1 MNRPV
6 SLLCGRGGRNRICDL
21 MLPKQPRCQLRYAPN
36 FPNESG
42 WCPKRASN
50 SHDFRP
56 RLLRPVR
63 LPIPPSGHS
72 ISVVSSR
79 DSSACAPT
87 SASLHMVGSRPCTS
101 LQAAGAVGLWR
112 CCKGTPEMEQQEGF
126 DPPASTLAT
135 LRSTWLSYGCM
146 FLRIVGPPVRGA
158 IRGKFLKSVHRRR
171 PAGEFTAARS
181 LQWRPATG
189 AVRGRWCEKNKKARI
204 HFGIRASDE
213 RAWKVCA
220 YALPPPGCG

>member
-1 MNRPV
+1 MNLV
-6 SLLCGRGGRNRICDL
+6 
-21 MLPKQPRCQLRYAPN
+21 
-36 FPNESG
+36 

-126 DPPASTLAT
+126 DPSASTLAT

-158 IRGKFLKSVHRRR
+158 TRGKFLKSIHPRSS
-171 PAGEFTAARS
+171 AGEFTAARS
-181 LQWRPATG
+181 LQWRRATG
-189 AVRGRWCEKNKKARI
+189 AVRGLRCESESAT
-204 HFGIRASDE
+204 
-213 RAWKVCA
+213 
-220 YALPPPGCG
+220 